1 MNILEIW
8 FILQHSI
15 FIHLP
20 ITTYFQSIKIL
31 YLNDSIQPI
40 ACGVQRL
47 PMKIYFLTLASN
59 VSLKQNV
66 EPVLTNLEA
75 VLC

>member
-1 MNILEIW
+1 MVYSSTQYFHSFTYNNI
-8 FILQHSI
+8 FS
-15 FIHLP
+15 
-20 ITTYFQSIKIL
+20 SIKIL

-47 PMKIYFLTLASN
+47 LMKIYFSTLASN